1 MEYKGFVKHLKPNG
15 FEPSKVTPGLW
26 FDNKSGTRFTLVVD
40 NFGIKYTSLT
50 DVNRLITAIQTK

>member
-1 MEYKGFVKHLKPNG
+1 MAYKGLVKHLKPHS
-15 FEPSKVTPGLW
+15 FEPSTVTPGLW
-26 FDNKSGTRFTLVVD
+26 FDNKSNTSFTLVVD